1 MLRFNFNFDLFNS
14 DYYLYERFLV
24 FLFALVPAILLVVF
38 VLYTDR
44 KSKEPAK
51 NIILCLLSGFLTIAL
66 AQYLENLV
74 MPYFS
79 NSVVLT
85 YVWAFLEEVSKAAIF
100 FLFVFDNKYYDDI
113 YDGLVY
119 MALIAISFAGLENIM
134 YAFSESTVASSISLA
149 LMRDFTTIPLHVIC
163 GIVIGYFLSLSYFS
177 KTKKKKYV
185 NIVLALLISSL
196 IHGTFNNLMTL
207 LSTINVSN
215 NDSVKMM
222 LFIMLPLLMIM
233 VVLFVLAIKF
243 INKSVKLNN
252 IFVNN
257 LEYDD
262 KHAYLMTSKEF
273 LLSGKN
279 KLKEERYN
287 KLMGIKEKKED
298 NKENEIE
305 EVNDKEEEQSFMPEA
320 VILNKP
326 NNKLIEIDYK
336 NYGLEEVYEEKEEL
350 EEETNDIDISSII
363 DETIDKELDN
373 MIILKTNKRK
383 SNLES
388 KKRRKRYRGK
398 NRRAR

>member
-14 DYYLYERFLV
+14 DYFLYERFLV

-79 NSVVLT
+79 NNVVLT
-85 YVWAFLEEVSKAAIF
+85 YIWAFLEEVSKAAIF

-119 MALIAISFAGLENIM
+119 MALIALSFAGLENIM

-185 NIVLALLISSL
+185 NIVLALLVSSF

-207 LSTINVSN
+207 LSTINISD

-222 LFIMLPLLMIM
+222 LFVMLPLLIIM
-233 VVLFVLAIKF
+233 VVLFIVAIKF
-243 INKSVKLNN
+243 INKSVKLND

-262 KHAYLMTSKEF
+262 KYAYLMTSKEF

-287 KLMGIKEKKED
+287 KLMGIKDKKDD
-298 NKENEIE
+298 NEENKIVE
-305 EVNDKEEEQSFMPEA
+305 EANDKEEQSFMPEA
-320 VILNKP
+320 IVLNRP
-326 NNKLIEIDYK
+326 NNKLIETDYK
-336 NYGLEEVYEEKEEL
+336 NYGLEEVYEEKEKL
-350 EEETNDIDISSII
+350 EETNDIDISSII

-388 KKRRKRYRGK
+388 KKRRKKYRGK
-398 NRRAR
+398 NRRFR

>member
-79 NSVVLT
+79 NNVVLT
-85 YVWAFLEEVSKAAIF
+85 YIWAFLEEVSKAAIF

-119 MALIAISFAGLENIM
+119 MALIALSFAGLENIM

-185 NIVLALLISSL
+185 NIVLALLVSSF

-207 LSTINVSN
+207 LSTINISD

-222 LFIMLPLLMIM
+222 LFVMLPLLIIM
-233 VVLFVLAIKF
+233 VVLFIVAIKF
-243 INKSVKLNN
+243 INKSVKLND

-262 KHAYLMTSKEF
+262 KYAYLMTSKEL

-287 KLMGIKEKKED
+287 KLMGIKDKKDD
-298 NKENEIE
+298 NEENKIVE
-305 EVNDKEEEQSFMPEA
+305 EANDKEEQSFMPEA
-320 VILNKP
+320 IVLNRP
-326 NNKLIEIDYK
+326 NNKLIETDYK
-336 NYGLEEVYEEKEEL
+336 NYGLEEVYEEKEKL
-350 EEETNDIDISSII
+350 EETNDIDISSII

-388 KKRRKRYRGK
+388 KKRRKKYRGK
-398 NRRAR
+398 NRRFR

>member
-85 YVWAFLEEVSKAAIF
+85 YVWAFLEEVSKTAIF

-119 MALIAISFAGLENIM
+119 MALIALSFAGLENIM

-163 GIVIGYFLSLSYFS
+163 GIIIGYFLSLSYFS

-215 NDSVKMM
+215 NDSIKMV

-233 VVLFVLAIKF
+233 VVLFVIVIKF
-243 INKSVKLNN
+243 INKSIKLNN

-287 KLMGIKEKKED
+287 KLMGIKEKKE
-298 NKENEIE
+298 NEIAE

-326 NNKLIEIDYK
+326 DNKLIEADYK
-336 NYGLEEVYEEKEEL
+336 NYGLVEVYEEKEDK
-350 EEETNDIDISSII
+350 EETNDIDISSII

-373 MIILKTNKRK
+373 MIILKANKRK

-388 KKRRKRYRGK
+388 KKRRKKYRGK
-398 NRRAR
+398 NRRAQ

>member
-14 DYYLYERFLV
+14 DYFLYERFLV

-79 NSVVLT
+79 NNIVLT
-85 YVWAFLEEVSKAAIF
+85 YIWAFLEEVSKAAIF

-119 MALIAISFAGLENIM
+119 MALIALSFAGLENIM

-185 NIVLALLISSL
+185 NIVLALLVSSF

-207 LSTINVSN
+207 LSTINVSD

-222 LFIMLPLLMIM
+222 LFVMLPLLIIM
-233 VVLFVLAIKF
+233 VVLFIVAIKF
-243 INKSVKLNN
+243 INKSVKLND

-262 KHAYLMTSKEF
+262 KYAYLMTSKEF

-287 KLMGIKEKKED
+287 KLMGIKDKKDD
-298 NKENEIE
+298 NEENKIVE
-305 EVNDKEEEQSFMPEA
+305 EANDKEEQSFMPEA
-320 VILNKP
+320 IVLNRP
-326 NNKLIEIDYK
+326 NNKLIETDYK
-336 NYGLEEVYEEKEEL
+336 NYGLEEVYEEKEKL
-350 EEETNDIDISSII
+350 EETNDIDISSII

-388 KKRRKRYRGK
+388 KKRRKKYRGK
-398 NRRAR
+398 NRRFQ

>member
-14 DYYLYERFLV
+14 DYFLYERFLV

-79 NSVVLT
+79 NNVVLT
-85 YVWAFLEEVSKAAIF
+85 YIWAFLEEVSKAAIF

-119 MALIAISFAGLENIM
+119 MALIALSFAGLENIM

-177 KTKKKKYV
+177 KTKKNKYV
-185 NIVLALLISSL
+185 NIVLALLVSSF

-207 LSTINVSN
+207 LSTINISD

-222 LFIMLPLLMIM
+222 LFVMLPLLIIM
-233 VVLFVLAIKF
+233 VVLFIVAIKF
-243 INKSVKLNN
+243 INKSVKLND

-262 KHAYLMTSKEF
+262 KYAYLMTSKEF

-287 KLMGIKEKKED
+287 KLMGIKDKKDD
-298 NKENEIE
+298 NEENKIVE
-305 EVNDKEEEQSFMPEA
+305 EANDKEEQSFMPEA
-320 VILNKP
+320 IVLNRP
-326 NNKLIEIDYK
+326 NNKLIETDYK
-336 NYGLEEVYEEKEEL
+336 NYGLEEVYEEKEKL
-350 EEETNDIDISSII
+350 EETNDIDISSII

-388 KKRRKRYRGK
+388 KKRRKKYRGK
-398 NRRAR
+398 NRRFR

>member
-14 DYYLYERFLV
+14 DYFLYERFLV

-79 NSVVLT
+79 NNVVLT
-85 YVWAFLEEVSKAAIF
+85 YIWAFLEEVSKAAIF

-119 MALIAISFAGLENIM
+119 MALIALSFAGLENIM

-185 NIVLALLISSL
+185 NIVLALLVSSF

-207 LSTINVSN
+207 LSTINISD

-222 LFIMLPLLMIM
+222 LFVMLPLLIIM
-233 VVLFVLAIKF
+233 VVLFIVAIKF
-243 INKSVKLNN
+243 INKSVKLND

-262 KHAYLMTSKEF
+262 KYAYLMTSKEV

-287 KLMGIKEKKED
+287 KLMGIKDKKDD
-298 NKENEIE
+298 NEENKIVE
-305 EVNDKEEEQSFMPEA
+305 EANDKEEQSFMPEA
-320 VILNKP
+320 IVLNRP
-326 NNKLIEIDYK
+326 NNKLIETDYK
-336 NYGLEEVYEEKEEL
+336 NYGLEEVYEEKEKL
-350 EEETNDIDISSII
+350 EETNDIDISSII
-363 DETIDKELDN
+363 DETIDKDLDN

-388 KKRRKRYRGK
+388 KKRRKKYRGK
-398 NRRAR
+398 NRRFR